1 MKKILSIAIAIFFS
15 FSSLVVAEM
24 RVGLAGSLTHIEAEG
39 SETEGGEKTTA
50 SADNTVVVP
59 SIFFQYDMG
68 NYAFGLDYIPLE
80 ADISSKAKKRTD
92 TETSVTGTAKET
104 TTTRNQS
111 AQANINNHITLY
123 ANYKFTDNW
132 YAKIGYVH
140 VNVEADESLGTGSKY
155 GDADIN
161 GGQFGIGTTDGNH
174 SFELLYTDYENVSL
188 TSSVA
193 RTGVTTNNKV
203 EADLDTLSLR
213 YSYAF

>member
-68 NYAFGLDYIPLE
+68 NYSFGLDYIPLE

-92 TETSVTGTAKET
+92 TETS
-104 TTTRNQS
+104 
-111 AQANINNHITLY
+111 
-123 ANYKFTDNW
+123 
-132 YAKIGYVH
+132 
-140 VNVEADESLGTGSKY
+140 
-155 GDADIN
+155 
-161 GGQFGIGTTDGNH
+161 
-174 SFELLYTDYENVSL
+174 
-188 TSSVA
+188 
-193 RTGVTTNNKV
+193 
-203 EADLDTLSLR
+203 
-213 YSYAF
+213 